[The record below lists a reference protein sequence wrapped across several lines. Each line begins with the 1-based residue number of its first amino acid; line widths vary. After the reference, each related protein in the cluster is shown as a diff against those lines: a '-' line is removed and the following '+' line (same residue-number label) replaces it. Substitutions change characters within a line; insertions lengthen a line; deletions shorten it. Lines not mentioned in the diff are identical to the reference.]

1 MAASNAFFALIGICL
16 AVFVTLVLTGIRPQ
30 SGDATIQPEGE
41 PDPGKRG

>member
-1 MAASNAFFALIGICL
+1 MIHPVLAAIIGFAIALGLTLGL
-16 AVFVTLVLTGIRPQ
+16 ALLQTR